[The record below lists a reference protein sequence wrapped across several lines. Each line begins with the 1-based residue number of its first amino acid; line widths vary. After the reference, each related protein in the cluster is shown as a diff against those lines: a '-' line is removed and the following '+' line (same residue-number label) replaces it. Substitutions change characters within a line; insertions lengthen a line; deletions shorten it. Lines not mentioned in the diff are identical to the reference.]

1 MQNKKNGR
9 FNLHLPPS
17 APDTQEY
24 GVIVGLAT
32 KPIRIY
38 LAENFTQLDL
48 KTLHF
53 LKLNAQEVHIIR
65 LSFIFLPF

>member
-1 MQNKKNGR
+1 MQNIKSGQ

-24 GVIVGLAT
+24 GVNVYL
-32 KPIRIY
+32 Y
-38 LAENFTQLDL
+38 LAEDFTKLDL

-53 LKLNAQEVHIIR
+53 LKLNAQEVHIVR
-65 LSFIFLPF
+65 LSFIFMLF

>member
-1 MQNKKNGR
+1 MCILFPVCKIKKKWTIQSS
-9 FNLHLPPS
+9 LPPS

-38 LAENFTQLDL
+38 LAEDFTQLDL
-48 KTLHF
+48 KTLHS
-53 LKLNAQEVHIIR
+53 LKLNAREVHIIR
-65 LSFIFLPF
+65 